1 MITLARN
8 GVTLDLS
15 DRLIW
20 TDEYAWSPVATEVR
34 WGTTGAVQ
42 IHVGTRQAG
51 RPITLD
57 GRDIRQLA
65 ANELRATFG
74 VVPQVIDAARERGL
88 NVVDATCPY
97 VKKVHVAAERL
108 VREGY
113 RVIVVGEP
121 GHPEVEGILGH
132 AGDDAQVVSCTADA
146 DALSLKGKVGLVVQT
161 TQTAQNLAEV
171 VAAITPRVQE
181 LRVIN
186 TICAATSER
195 QQAAAT
201 LANRCDCM
209 VIVGGKNSGNTRRLA
224 QICADACERT
234 HHIEEASELETAWF
248 TDAHHI
254 GITAGAST
262 PQEHIERAV
271 ARIKELCRESWTRPY
286 PHTPPRWP
294 ITGAAATPSRVR
306 ARSLK
311 TCVPN
316 RPHGMWVSSRAC
328 ACLRSTASS

>member
-1 MITLARN
+1 MSENVTNTAATASDQATATTIEIAAHAGTCYGVQRALDMALAAAPQAGECTQVHTLGPLIHNPIVVRELAEA
-8 GVTLDLS
+8 GVGLAETLDDAAS
-15 DRLIW
+15 
-20 TDEYAWSPVATEVR
+20 
-34 WGTTGAVQ
+34 GTV
-42 IHVGTRQAG
+42 I
-51 RPITLD
+51 
-57 GRDIRQLA
+57 IRA
-65 ANELRATFG
+65 HG
-74 VVPQVIDAARERGL
+74 VVPQVIDAARKRGL

-108 VREGY
+108 V
-113 RVIVVGEP
+113 VVGEP

-132 AGDDAQVVSCTADA
+132 AGTDAQVVSCAADA
-146 DALSLKGKVGLVVQT
+146 SALSLKGKVGLVVQT

-209 VIVGGKNSGNTRRLA
+209 VVVGGKNSGNTRRLA

-234 HHIEEASELETAWF
+234 YHIEEASELQAAWF

-271 ARIKELCRESWTRPY
+271 TRIKELCR
-286 PHTPPRWP
+286 
-294 ITGAAATPSRVR
+294 
-306 ARSLK
+306 
-311 TCVPN
+311 
-316 RPHGMWVSSRAC
+316 
-328 ACLRSTASS
+328 

>member
-1 MITLARN
+1 MGENVMNTAAAVAEEVVPTIEIAAHAGTCYGVQRALDMALAAAPQTAENTQVHTLGPLIHNPIVVRELAEA
-8 GVTLDLS
+8 GVGLADTLD
-15 DRLIW
+15 
-20 TDEYAWSPVATEVR
+20 
-34 WGTTGAVQ
+34 
-42 IHVGTRQAG
+42 
-51 RPITLD
+51 
-57 GRDIRQLA
+57 
-65 ANELRATFG
+65 
-74 VVPQVIDAARERGL
+74 DAASGT
-88 NVVDATCPY
+88 VI
-97 VKKVHVAAERL
+97 HVAAERL

-132 AGDDAQVVSCTADA
+132 AGDDAQVVSCAADA
-146 DALSLKGKVGLVVQT
+146 DELSLKGKVGLVVQT

-171 VAAITPRVQE
+171 VASITPRVQE

-209 VIVGGKNSGNTRRLA
+209 VVVGGKNSGNTRRLA

-234 HHIEEASELETAWF
+234 YHIEEASELQAAWF

-271 ARIKELCRESWTRPY
+271 TRIKELCR
-286 PHTPPRWP
+286 
-294 ITGAAATPSRVR
+294 
-306 ARSLK
+306 
-311 TCVPN
+311 
-316 RPHGMWVSSRAC
+316 
-328 ACLRSTASS
+328 

>member
-1 MITLARN
+1 MSENVTNTAATASDQDGAPNIEIAAHAGTCYGVQRALDMALA
-8 GVTLDLS
+8 
-15 DRLIW
+15 
-20 TDEYAWSPVATEVR
+20 AAP
-34 WGTTGAVQ
+34 
-42 IHVGTRQAG
+42 QAG
-51 RPITLD
+51 ECNQVHTLGPLIHNPIVVRELAEAGVSLAENLD
-57 GRDIRQLA
+57 S
-65 ANELRATFG
+65 
-74 VVPQVIDAARERGL
+74 GL
-88 NVVDATCPY
+88 DVVDATCPY

-132 AGDDAQVVSCTADA
+132 AGDDAQVVSCAADA
-146 DALSLKGKVGLVVQT
+146 DALPLKGKVGLVVQT

-171 VAAITPRVQE
+171 VASITPRVQE

-209 VIVGGKNSGNTRRLA
+209 VVVGGKNSGNTRRLA
-224 QICADACERT
+224 QICADACEHT
-234 HHIEEASELETAWF
+234 HHIEEASELQAAWF
-248 TDAHHI
+248 ANARHI

-271 ARIKELCRESWTRPY
+271 ERIKELCR
-286 PHTPPRWP
+286 
-294 ITGAAATPSRVR
+294 
-306 ARSLK
+306 
-311 TCVPN
+311 
-316 RPHGMWVSSRAC
+316 
-328 ACLRSTASS
+328 

>member
-1 MITLARN
+1 MGENVKKTAATAAEDTVPTIEIAAHAGTCYGVQRALDMALAAAPRAGESAQVHTLGPLIHNPIVVRELAEA
-8 GVTLDLS
+8 GVGLAETLDDAAS
-15 DRLIW
+15 
-20 TDEYAWSPVATEVR
+20 
-34 WGTTGAVQ
+34 GTV
-42 IHVGTRQAG
+42 I
-51 RPITLD
+51 
-57 GRDIRQLA
+57 IRA
-65 ANELRATFG
+65 HG
-74 VVPQVIDAARERGL
+74 VVPQAIDAARERDL
-88 NVVDATCPY
+88 TVVDATCPY

-132 AGDDAQVVSCTADA
+132 AGDDAQVVSCAADA
-146 DALSLKGKVGLVVQT
+146 DELPLKGKVGLVVQT

-201 LANRCDCM
+201 LASRCDCM
-209 VIVGGKNSGNTRRLA
+209 VVVGGMNSGNTRRLA
-224 QICADACERT
+224 QICSDACEHT
-234 HHIEEASELETAWF
+234 HHIEEAAELQAAWF
-248 TDAHHI
+248 ANAQHI

-271 ARIKELCRESWTRPY
+271 ARIKELC
-286 PHTPPRWP
+286 H
-294 ITGAAATPSRVR
+294 
-306 ARSLK
+306 
-311 TCVPN
+311 
-316 RPHGMWVSSRAC
+316 
-328 ACLRSTASS
+328 

>member
-1 MITLARN
+1 MNTAEAVPGKADAPTIEIAAHAGTCYGVQRALDMALAAAPQAGECTQVHTLGPLIHNPIVVRELAEA
-8 GVTLDLS
+8 GVGLADTLD
-15 DRLIW
+15 D
-20 TDEYAWSPVATEVR
+20 ATS
-34 WGTTGAVQ
+34 GTV
-42 IHVGTRQAG
+42 I
-51 RPITLD
+51 
-57 GRDIRQLA
+57 IRA
-65 ANELRATFG
+65 HG

-132 AGDDAQVVSCTADA
+132 AGDDAQVVSCAADA

-161 TQTAQNLAEV
+161 
-171 VAAITPRVQE
+171 
-181 LRVIN
+181 VIN

-234 HHIEEASELETAWF
+234 HHIEEASELQAAWF
-248 TDAHHI
+248 ADAHHI

-271 ARIKELCRESWTRPY
+271 TRIKELCR
-286 PHTPPRWP
+286 
-294 ITGAAATPSRVR
+294 
-306 ARSLK
+306 
-311 TCVPN
+311 
-316 RPHGMWVSSRAC
+316 
-328 ACLRSTASS
+328 